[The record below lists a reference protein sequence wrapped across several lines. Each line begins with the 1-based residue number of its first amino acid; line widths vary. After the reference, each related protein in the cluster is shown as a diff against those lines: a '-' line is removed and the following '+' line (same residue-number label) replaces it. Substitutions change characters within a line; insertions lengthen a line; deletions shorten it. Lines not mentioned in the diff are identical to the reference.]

1 VGLIA
6 PGGSALAAPAKGA
19 NRGGTTPADHSLVG
33 AWLLTFSTGIAPSY
47 FGADGTALISWPACE
62 QGTDGLVRY
71 TTPGL
76 GTWECVDERKG
87 YVNVVQVLSDA
98 EGYFLGSRSLHCYPV
113 VSEDGES
120 FEDDGQAIRVYVRDG
135 ANSLADIL
143 GKDGDSAPMSGV
155 RMRPGSPGFPG
166 QSGSIAE
173 Q

>member
-1 VGLIA
+1 V
-6 PGGSALAAPAKGA
+6 AKL
-19 NRGGTTPADHSLVG
+19 GGTSLADHSLVG
-33 AWLLTFSTGIAPSY
+33 AWLLTLPTGIALSY

-62 QGTDGLVRY
+62 QGADGLVRY

-76 GTWECVDERKG
+76 GTWERVDERKG

-98 EGYFLGSRSLHCYPV
+98 EGHFLGSRSLHCLPV

-120 FEDDGQAIRVYVRDG
+120 FEDDGRAIRVYVRDG
-135 ANSLADIL
+135 ANALATIL